1 MWCPFSIPKRCFPA
15 AVFTLLC
22 LVTPAPGRAE
32 CSLTFLPMEESKYL
46 LKGEGCEGVA
56 AVNVTV
62 DYDST
67 DPSPPKVEVM
77 GGRLLEEDSERGSSP
92 GSLQVRI
99 EREDPGAGYFEACVY
114 FHEIAAYPA
123 VINFVT
129 AEIADMSDDLRPVL
143 VEMVPPVPGMNDPDP
158 IEATPDTSSPPPGA
172 AETEQVPP
180 VAMEPDGKAVFERFR
195 DFTGEKS
202 LPAFT
207 ALFSRVDPCCRQAPP
222 VVITDGR
229 QRAQVV
235 IGGTEEGRGM
245 RMKDGAPLLTVSGGR
260 LISVKRGSEEGW
272 IATIQPYENWWDV
285 RVSYTASDEAI
296 DFPLTVAPPIEISPG
311 QLAAIDE
318 RTFLPRLRS
327 FLDETG
333 KEEPKVAVWFRE
345 YLFTAN
351 YLATQEERER
361 KTGSP
366 PSR

>member
-1 MWCPFSIPKRCFPA
+1 MWRLLSLPKRWFPA
-15 AVFTLLC
+15 AAVMLVY
-22 LVTPAPGRAE
+22 LVTPVLSRAE
-32 CSLTFLPMEESKYL
+32 CSLTFLPMEESIYL
-46 LKGEGCEGVA
+46 LRGTGCEGIA
-56 AVNVTV
+56 AVDFALGYNSAGLSPRV
-62 DYDST
+62 D
-67 DPSPPKVEVM
+67 VM
-77 GGRLLEEDSERGSSP
+77 GGRLQEDNDEISSP
-92 GSLQVRI
+92 GNLHGRIVR
-99 EREDPGAGYFEACVY
+99 DNPGAGYFEVTVY
-114 FHEIAAYPA
+114 FQEGADYPP
-123 VINFVT
+123 VVYFVT

-143 VEMVPPVPGMNDPDP
+143 VKMVPPVPGMNDPDP
-158 IEATPDTSSPPPGA
+158 IKATPDTSSPPPGA
-172 AETEQVPP
+172 PETEQVPP

-195 DFTGEKS
+195 DFTGEKN

-207 ALFSRVDPCCRQAPP
+207 ALFSRVDPSCRQAPP

-235 IGGTEEGRGM
+235 VGGTEEGRNM
-245 RMKDGAPLLTVSGGR
+245 RMKDGVPLLTVSGGR

-285 RVSYTASDEAI
+285 RVSYTVSDEAI

-311 QLAAIDE
+311 QLAEIDE
-318 RTFLPRLRS
+318 RTFLARLRS

-351 YLATQEERER
+351 YFAMQEERER